1 MATARPAPIAGQ
13 LTYGDS
19 AYTLGSSYS
28 FPITTATT
36 IARADLG
43 AWDGWSSNK
52 AWTLYYK
59 YTTPSST
66 ASIHVNTNGFMRFS
80 GGSMHDWRGTQT
92 IDVASG
98 QLRTYYFNGGW
109 SEYIG
114 SASNPMYVSYGFQSD
129 TAYSIAIAF
138 DGSNNV
144 GTQPDAADFAVY
156 IRDDTAGGAWS
167 EALAY
172 TADSDTWD
180 ASDAALDMSG
190 QDLVLMSP
198 TTSWDGP
205 DYGTLH
211 ELGFWNSK
219 LAQSQLPGAPPPPPP
234 PPPPVADG
242 PLIVG
247 PSLPGGASVTT
258 LDLYNGLLSLDD
270 MHGLTH
276 GAPLFASVHWPMRMD
291 KSWAVQFRM
300 KLGARVHESK
310 TPLVSYF
317 QTPENGAAPPGW
329 YLLLEET
336 ASARTLSLHVFLNF
350 AAASSAQV
358 VAEWTIGAASAGATT
373 TTTHAIDWV
382 APISGAASAGGTVTA
397 ATGDAVVLNWASGHN
412 VYRADG
418 ACPGTLDAFQ
428 AAAGYQAIHDAHPG
442 GGNTHD
448 VTPADDGTYCF
459 ACISHYTTMH
469 FTLALN
475 GGVLGAAPSEWGTA
489 LEANEPTP
497 FKLLYTHSGAAK
509 LQSSDF
515 AIELGGVRV
524 AGAATATTDDFPTA
538 AFDRALDLAAVGRLG
553 LGGWDTSLQPAHA
566 QLTTLAHNWPYAGD
580 PLFTDIILS
589 ERGVDDAWQST
600 AIDVGPDA
608 ASLAM
613 AHTGERF
620 VVGYP
625 THDRVRVWALN
636 ASGWYEFFSTDH
648 YFDAGAND
656 PQVSPGDG
664 YGTTVAMSG
673 NGEVIVVGAPAT
685 KRVYTHTRP
694 TCTPPSTPSST
705 RTPTADTGGKTT
717 RRTRSPITGTSRRTS
732 MALARRSR

>member
-1 MATARPAPIAGQ
+1 MISTCIVLAQLATSWAATDLMMTRSHPYTGAATA
-13 LTYGDS
+13 
-19 AYTLGSSYS
+19 
-28 FPITTATT
+28 
-36 IARADLG
+36 
-43 AWDGWSSNK
+43 
-52 AWTLYYK
+52 
-59 YTTPSST
+59 
-66 ASIHVNTNGFMRFS
+66 
-80 GGSMHDWRGTQT
+80 
-92 IDVASG
+92 VAS
-98 QLRTYYFNGGW
+98 
-109 SEYIG
+109 SEYG
-114 SASNPMYVSYGFQSD
+114 NKL
-129 TAYSIAIAF
+129 AIL
-138 DGSNNV
+138 
-144 GTQPDAADFAVY
+144 T
-156 IRDDTAGGAWS
+156 
-167 EALAY
+167 
-172 TADSDTWD
+172 
-180 ASDAALDMSG
+180 SDAASSVVELREREHYEYD
-190 QDLVLMSP
+190 DFFP
-198 TTSWDGP
+198 GP
-205 DYGTLH
+205 Y
-211 ELGFWNSK
+211 SK
-219 LAQSQLPGAPPPPPP
+219 PSSSDGAPF
-234 PPPPVADG
+234 
-242 PLIVG
+242 
-247 PSLPGGASVTT
+247 
-258 LDLYNGLLSLDD
+258 
-270 MHGLTH
+270 
-276 GAPLFASVHWPMRMD
+276 FASVHWPMRMD

-418 ACPGTLDAFQ
+418 ACPGTLGAFQ
-428 AAAGYQAIHDAHPG
+428 AAAGYQAIYDPHPG
-442 GGNTHD
+442 GGSTHD
-448 VTPADDGTYCF
+448 ITPAEPGTYCF
-459 ACISHYTTMH
+459 ACISHYTDMH
-469 FTLALN
+469 FTLALSS
-475 GGVLGAAPSEWGTA
+475 GVLGAAPTEWATA
-489 LEANEPTP
+489 LEASEPTP
-497 FKLLYTHSGAAK
+497 LKLLYTHSGAAK

-524 AGAATATTDDFPTA
+524 AGAATATTDDFSNV

-580 PLFTDIILS
+580 PLFADIILS

-625 THDRVRVWALN
+625 AHDRVRVWALN

-648 YFDAGAND
+648 YFDAGATD

-673 NGEVIVVGAPAT
+673 NGEVIVVGAPAR
-685 KRVYTHTRP
+685 KRVYTYQAYLYAAEYAKQHSYPDGGHWWENHQTYTEP
-694 TCTPPSTPSST
+694 DYGYVSEDVDGFGTALSLSGSG
-705 RTPTADTGGKTT
+705 RTLAIGGPGAD
-717 RRTRSPITGTSRRTS
+717 
-732 MALARRSR
+732 